1 MADYVDPN
9 PNIAECSRKHRDYIK
24 LVKPE
29 INAAVG
35 LLQSLE
41 ENEQD
46 RFDLVMDEVS
56 YTYPEDPIPRPKFN
70 SGIFNRRLEHYDRQI
85 FANRRYL
92 RQTMRS
98 VLEILEPMLSDE
110 GHGSRDGVADGG
122 DRGSQSGETESHVWV
137 CSLSHGE
144 VVWDK

>member
-110 GHGSRDGVADGG
+110 EDFNDEMDAKDEARREE
-122 DRGSQSGETESHVWV
+122 DRRHAALHEAAKKV
-137 CSLSHGE
+137 C
-144 VVWDK
+144 